1 MKIQQKQVTSQTA
14 GQVFKELNAA
24 IKSGDFL
31 LDFSGV
37 STIDSSAVALV
48 LHGLRSAK
56 RKKAAF
62 KVANAPES
70 FGRLVAAYSLESLF
84 EEVFV

>member
-1 MKIQQKQVTSQTA
+1 MKIQQKQVTSQSA
-14 GQVFKELNAA
+14 GQVYKELNAA
-24 IKSGDFL
+24 MKAGDFL

-37 STIDSSAVALV
+37 SMIDSSAVALV

-56 RKKAAF
+56 RRKATF

-70 FGRLVAAYSLESLF
+70 LGRLVAAYSLESLF
-84 EEVFV
+84 EEVFI

>member
-14 GQVFKELNAA
+14 GQVFKDLNSA
-24 IKSGDFL
+24 IKAGDYL
-31 LDFSGV
+31 LDFEGV
-37 STIDSSAVALV
+37 SMIDSSAVALV
-48 LHGLRSAK
+48 LHGLRTAK
-56 RKKAAF
+56 RKKALL

-70 FGRLVAAYSLESLF
+70 LGRLVAAYSLESLF